1 MLIELFM
8 NMKIQKGLNLHS
20 SMHKKRSDKEYW
32 YKCLKPNCQSS
43 FEFQHDLDRHMKIH
57 NNELDTCQYC
67 PYRYTKDVQYR
78 DHLNKHFGLK
88 DYKCQD
94 CGLKFSTKNGL
105 ASHSALHEGIIYC
118 CLICKTYEI
127 SQKQSMQFH
136 MRSKHSDLLGKNMNW
151 DLIEKYVKLK

>member
-1 MLIELFM
+1 
-8 NMKIQKGLNLHS
+8 MKIQKGLNLHS